1 MFKVTDDIF
10 YIGVDDTDIDL
21 FEGQYAV
28 PYGVSYNSYVCID
41 DKIAVFD
48 TVDKSKTESWLSSL
62 DKALN
67 GAKPDYLIISHMEPD
82 HAASIP
88 AFLGRYPSASVVG
101 NDKTFIILDRFFKDL
116 SLNKLIVKD
125 GGTLN
130 LGRHNLTFMLAPMVH
145 WPEVMMCYDQT
156 DKVLFSAD
164 AFGKFG
170 ALSHKEDWL
179 DEARRYYINIVGKYG
194 NPVQSVLKKAADLDI
209 KTICPL
215 HGPVL
220 CGNLEFYLNKYDLWS
235 RYMPEEDGVF
245 IAYAS
250 IYGNTAKA
258 AEKLLNELTL
268 RNVKAE
274 IADLNRCDLSK
285 AASTA
290 FKYSKLVVASVTC
303 DGGIMPC
310 AETFINKLKAK
321 NFCKRTVG
329 FIENGSWAPSAAKT
343 MRLTF
348 ESFKDISFCSNTVT
362 VNSALDET
370 CLRQINAL
378 AEELAK

>member
-88 AFLGRYPSASVVG
+88 AFLERYPSASVVG

-116 SLNKLIVKD
+116 NLNKLIVKD
-125 GGTLN
+125 GEKLI
-130 LGRHNLTFMLAPMVH
+130 LGKHKLSFMFAPMVH

-220 CGNLEFYLNKYDLWS
+220 CGNLEFYLKKYDFWS

-245 IAYAS
+245 IARHKS
-250 IYGNTAKA
+250 
-258 AEKLLNELTL
+258 
-268 RNVKAE
+268 R
-274 IADLNRCDLSK
+274 
-285 AASTA
+285 
-290 FKYSKLVVASVTC
+290 
-303 DGGIMPC
+303 
-310 AETFINKLKAK
+310 
-321 NFCKRTVG
+321 
-329 FIENGSWAPSAAKT
+329 
-343 MRLTF
+343 
-348 ESFKDISFCSNTVT
+348 
-362 VNSALDET
+362 
-370 CLRQINAL
+370 
-378 AEELAK
+378 